1 MTDRGAPGSG
11 TRSPSASPP
20 LAGRRAAVVG
30 VESAAG
36 AAISRALGSAGAD
49 VALCALR
56 PDEGVLVARRVQR
69 ELTGAGRRAATYVM
83 DVTLGRNVQVTTR
96 QIAKELGGLDLVV
109 SAPQFP
115 RGGSLARL
123 AEVELAQLWALNFT
137 AHLFLVRSAAPEL
150 VRAGGG
156 SLLLLTHEAGSGG
169 GGRGA
174 RRHLARLASRG
185 RRRAGRGGGGG
196 ACGRARRGTR
206 LARRRRLRT
215 HRPGRCRPRPRRR
228 AGGALAVSLP
238 AFDLSGRA
246 AIVTGAGGGFGR
258 EIALSLA
265 RVGCDVVAAGR
276 REAPLARV
284 AADVRELGRRVLV
297 VPTDVTDSAQ
307 VNALVAETMAEWG
320 RIDVLVNNAGSYT
333 GIAGGSLPELTDEE
347 ERARLGERQVAGRVG
362 RPQEVGPLV
371 AFLASDAAAYLNGAT
386 ISLDGGAAAGGLVPA
401 GIDAGR
407 AAPTGR
413 GAP

>member
-1 MTDRGAPGSG
+1 M
-11 TRSPSASPP
+11 
-20 LAGRRAAVVG
+20 
-30 VESAAG
+30 
-36 AAISRALGSAGAD
+36 
-49 VALCALR
+49 
-56 PDEGVLVARRVQR
+56 
-69 ELTGAGRRAATYVM
+69 
-83 DVTLGRNVQVTTR
+83 
-96 QIAKELGGLDLVV
+96 
-109 SAPQFP
+109 
-115 RGGSLARL
+115 
-123 AEVELAQLWALNFT
+123 
-137 AHLFLVRSAAPEL
+137 
-150 VRAGGG
+150 
-156 SLLLLTHEAGSGG
+156 
-169 GGRGA
+169 
-174 RRHLARLASRG
+174 
-185 RRRAGRGGGGG
+185 
-196 ACGRARRGTR
+196 
-206 LARRRRLRT
+206 
-215 HRPGRCRPRPRRR
+215 
-228 AGGALAVSLP
+228 SLP